1 MTRQD
6 QPMPTIETIVSDL
19 WRSLFETVFDALWTA
34 VRRVC
39 VQGVYAGRV
48 SA

>member
-6 QPMPTIETIVSDL
+6 QTMPMIETIVSDL
-19 WRSLFETVFDALWTA
+19 WRSLFETAFDALRTA

>member
-6 QPMPTIETIVSDL
+6 QATPMIETIVSDL
-19 WRSLFETVFDALWTA
+19 WRSFFGTVFDALRTA
-34 VRRVC
+34 VRRVG
-39 VQGVYAGRV
+39 VQHVYAGRM